1 MCVIEWDAG
10 VYFLLSLMDRYY
22 EKNMSLE
29 KALELVDKCIEEV
42 RSRLVV
48 SPPNFVIKI
57 VDEKGAR
64 ELHWRKT
71 VEDKQG
77 PPAAAAA
84 PAPVASPM
92 SVS

>member
-1 MCVIEWDAG
+1 MCDAG
-10 VYFLLSLMDRYY
+10 AYFLLSLMDRYF
-22 EKNMSLE
+22 EKNMSLD

-57 VDEKGAR
+57 VDKDGAR
-64 ELHWRKT
+64 ELLWRRT

-77 PPAAAAA
+77 PPAAA
-84 PAPVASPM
+84 PIASPM

>member
-1 MCVIEWDAG
+1 
-10 VYFLLSLMDRYY
+10 MDRYY
-22 EKNMSLE
+22 EKDMSLE

-57 VDEKGAR
+57 VDKDGAR
-64 ELHWRKT
+64 EHSWRRT

-77 PPAAAAA
+77 PPLTAV
-84 PAPVASPM
+84 PIASPM
-92 SVS
+92 SEDISVQS

>member
-1 MCVIEWDAG
+1 
-10 VYFLLSLMDRYY
+10 MDRYY

-29 KALELVDKCIEEV
+29 RALALVDRCIEEV

-57 VDEKGAR
+57 VDKDGAR
-64 ELHWRKT
+64 EYAWRRT

-77 PPAAAAA
+77 PPSAAAAA
-84 PAPVASPM
+84 APVASPM
-92 SVS
+92 AEDTSVQS

>member
-1 MCVIEWDAG
+1 
-10 VYFLLSLMDRYY
+10 MDRYF
-22 EKNMSLE
+22 EKNMSVE
-29 KALELVDKCIEEV
+29 KALVLVDKCIEEV

-57 VDEKGAR
+57 VDKDGAR
-64 ELHWRKT
+64 ELAWRKT

-77 PPAAAAA
+77 PPAT

-92 SVS
+92 AEDATVQG